1 MVETRL
7 TGSLGEDAQHVGTAL
22 TSRKDGYGYGDGYG
36 NGDGDGVKIRRYNP
50 EDFRAICNEQF
61 LKLIPPKKGK

>member
-1 MVETRL
+1 MLKGYLLFSRG
-7 TGSLGEDAQHVGTAL
+7 TGDSYGNGT
-22 TSRKDGYGYGDGYG
+22 GDGYG